1 MENQDQLACE
11 IQKDTIRL
19 QELLV
24 LWKSLETRNQLDLRV
39 PQNLLRYKRRSPHG
53 VQQFVKR
60 FV

>member
-1 MENQDQLACE
+1 MENQDQLACK
-11 IQKDTIRL
+11 IKKDTIRL

-24 LWKSLETRNQLDLRV
+24 LWKSPETRNQLDLRV
-39 PQNLLRYKRRSPHG
+39 PQNLFRYKQRPPHD

>member
-1 MENQDQLACE
+1 MENQDQLACKT
-11 IQKDTIRL
+11 QKDSIRL

-24 LWKSLETRNQLDLRV
+24 LWKSPETRNQLDLRV
-39 PQNLLRYKRRSPHG
+39 PQNLFRYKQRPPHD